1 MIGYKPDWVQCGQET
16 NQEGP
21 EVNDRAVELLEQYE
35 IEVLRT
41 RKGRG
46 AILCETNQGYL
57 ILKEY
62 AGSQER
68 IALQD
73 RLLKQAAEA
82 GLVQAERIVPDREGA
97 LFVKDNDGVKYV
109 LKTWQDGRECNIHD
123 RGECAEAVRLL
134 ARLHGN
140 MTLTSD
146 TPGLPEPFSAEKDY
160 EKRNRELKRVRN
172 YLQQK
177 KQKSWFEL
185 NLRKA
190 LDGFLEQALAVTE
203 EWKEYAG
210 LPVKDGQ
217 GAAPMAAKAY
227 SGAEPADRDAAENV
241 MAAGKDGQR
250 AAVKETVSFCHG
262 DYQYHNILQGSN
274 GWFLVNFEKYQ
285 RDNPVRDLYLL
296 LRKLLEKE
304 NWSVSLGAELLEAY
318 EKERPISAYSRID
331 LYYRLAYPEKFWKI
345 ANFYYNSG
353 KAWIP
358 GKNQEK
364 LEKVIAQEK
373 EKQCFLDEVFRDVS
387 HLR

>member
-1 MIGYKPDWVQCGQET
+1 M
-16 NQEGP
+16 
-21 EVNDRAVELLEQYE
+21 NDRAVELLEQYE

-46 AILCETNQGYL
+46 AILCETSQGCL

-73 RLLKQAAEA
+73 RLLKQVAEA
-82 GLVQAERIVPDREGA
+82 GLVQVEMIVPDREGA
-97 LFVKDNDGVKYV
+97 LFVKDSDGIKYV
-109 LKTWQDGRECNIHD
+109 LKTWQDGRECSIHD
-123 RGECAEAVRLL
+123 RGECVEAVRLL
-134 ARLHGN
+134 ARLHEN
-140 MTLTSD
+140 MTVPSD
-146 TPGLPEPFSAEKDY
+146 TAGLPQAFSVEKEY

-185 NLRKA
+185 NLRKV
-190 LDGFLEQALAVTE
+190 LDGFLEQALEVTE
-203 EWKEYAG
+203 EWKEYASV
-210 LPVKDGQ
+210 LTADGA
-217 GAAPMAAKAY
+217 GAVEPE
-227 SGAEPADRDAAENV
+227 SGGN
-241 MAAGKDGQR
+241 
-250 AAVKETVSFCHG
+250 VSFCHG
-262 DYQYHNILQGSN
+262 DYQYHNILQGSR
-274 GWFLVNFEKYQ
+274 GWFLVNFEKYL
-285 RDNPVRDLYLL
+285 RDNPIRDLYLL

-304 NWSVSLGAELLEAY
+304 NWSVSLGGELLEAY
-318 EKERPISAYSRID
+318 EKERPISAHSRID

-364 LEKVIAQEK
+364 LERVIAQER
-373 EKQCFLDEVFRDVS
+373 EKQLFLDEIFRDIS

>member
-1 MIGYKPDWVQCGQET
+1 M
-16 NQEGP
+16 
-21 EVNDRAVELLEQYE
+21 NDRAVELLEQYE

-46 AILCETNQGYL
+46 AILCETNRGCL

-73 RLLKQAAEA
+73 RLLKQVVEA
-82 GLVQAERIVPDREGA
+82 GRVQAEEIVPDREGA
-97 LFVKDNDGVKYV
+97 LFVRDNDGVRYV
-109 LKTWQDGRECNIHD
+109 LKTWREGRECSTHD
-123 RGECAEAVRLL
+123 RGECVEAVRLL
-134 ARLHGN
+134 ARLHRN
-140 MTLTSD
+140 MTLPSD
-146 TPGLPEPFSAEKDY
+146 TPGLPAAFSAEKDY
-160 EKRNRELKRVRN
+160 DKRNRELKRVRN

-185 NLRKA
+185 SLRKA

-203 EWKEYAG
+203 EWKQYAAALTEDG
-210 LPVKDGQ
+210 GGEGPV
-217 GAAPMAAKAY
+217 A
-227 SGAEPADRDAAENV
+227 
-241 MAAGKDGQR
+241 
-250 AAVKETVSFCHG
+250 FCHG
-262 DYQYHNILQGSN
+262 DYQYHNILQDSR
-274 GWFLVNFEKYQ
+274 GWFLVNFEKYL

-304 NWSVSLGAELLEAY
+304 NWSVSLGTELLEAY
-318 EKERPISAYSRID
+318 EKESPVSAYSRID

-353 KAWIP
+353 KSWIP

-373 EKQCFLDEVFRDVS
+373 EKQHFLNEVFRDVS
-387 HLR
+387 HLH